1 MDILILARIKIELQF
16 QEQRVWKQD
25 LGANV
30 GKTFQ
35 PEGTFYRVL
44 LPIRL
49 ARKWQLRQHIQ
60 FGESHILVS
69 K

>member
-1 MDILILARIKIELQF
+1 MDLLILTRIKIELQF

-25 LGANV
+25 LGANI
-30 GKTFQ
+30 GRTFQ
-35 PEGTFYRVL
+35 PERTFYRAL

-49 ARKWQLRQHIQ
+49 ARKWQLRQQVQ